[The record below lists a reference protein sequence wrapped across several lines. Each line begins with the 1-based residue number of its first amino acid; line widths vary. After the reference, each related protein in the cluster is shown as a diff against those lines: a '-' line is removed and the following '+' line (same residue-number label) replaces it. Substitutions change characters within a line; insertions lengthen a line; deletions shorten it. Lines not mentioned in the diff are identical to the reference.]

1 MQKFLQNK
9 KISNLGP
16 KMRGNFN
23 VEFEKANFIFEINTL
38 DFVNKQIFMQKKGT

>member
-9 KISNLGP
+9 KFSNLGP
-16 KMRGNFN
+16 KMRGNFK

-38 DFVNKQIFMQKKGT
+38 DFINKRIFMQKERT

>member
-9 KISNLGP
+9 NFSNLAP
-16 KMRGNFN
+16 KMRGNFK

-38 DFVNKQIFMQKKGT
+38 NFINMQIVIQKKGT

>member
-9 KISNLGP
+9 KFSNLGP
-16 KMRGNFN
+16 NMRGNFQ

-38 DFVNKQIFMQKKGT
+38 DFINKKIFMQKKET